1 MLLVLITVGS
11 LAAALGLGIAYYK
24 QKTNLADAV
33 AKYEAI
39 KRFADEAGK
48 KIISLEEKNVGLANS
63 LLESSKQIIALK
75 EQNNKPK
82 IAQETRVQAPVTEK
96 PITQAK
102 PNKNKF
108 RGKRNNNNTK
118 AN

>member
-24 QKTNLADAV
+24 QKTNLADATT
-33 AKYEAI
+33 KYEAI

-75 EQNNKPK
+75 ERNNKPK
-82 IAQETRVQAPVTEK
+82 EVENVAKVQAPVADK
-96 PITQAK
+96 PVAQAR

-108 RGKRNNNNTK
+108 RSRKNNNK